1 MEDETRLYR
10 SSTSD
15 SFIDPEP
22 FSVFL
27 AILGFLGSIAS
38 IAGYIDFRRQQRDRI
53 AEERQRLLR
62 EARDLLMSLEVD
74 TMQMETSLRK
84 LELVLVEGSLGQ
96 RSLPLSNL
104 PLRFGSARPVFT
116 LFGFR
121 QYDEVMVEL
130 NRLVGRSF
138 ETTSTLLQRLYN
150 LEPVLNREI
159 TDRLLDLQNKLN
171 RTLREETTYE
181 EGFRV
186 YYEILAFTK
195 AVLRDM
201 RIQVDRH
208 L

>member
-1 MEDETRLYR
+1 MEDETISYR
-10 SSTSD
+10 SDTGD

-27 AILGFLGSIAS
+27 AILGFLGSVAS
-38 IAGYIDFRRQQRDRI
+38 IAGYIDFRRQQRDRA

-84 LELVLVEGSLGQ
+84 LELVLVEGSSSQ
-96 RSLPLSNL
+96 RSLSLSNL
-104 PLRFGSARPVFT
+104 PLRFGSAKPVFT

-138 ETTSTLLQRLYN
+138 ETTSNLLQRLYN
-150 LEPVLNREI
+150 LDPVLNREI

-181 EGFRV
+181 EGFRL

>member
-1 MEDETRLYR
+1 MEEETTSYYA
-10 SSTSD
+10 SNSD

-27 AILGFLGSIAS
+27 VILGFLGSVAS
-38 IAGYIDFRRQQRDRI
+38 IAGYIDFRRQQRDRTI
-53 AEERQRLLR
+53 EDRQRLLR

-84 LELVLVEGSLGQ
+84 LELVLVEGSNGQ

-104 PLRFGSARPVFT
+104 PLRFGAAKPVFT
-116 LFGFR
+116 MFGFR
-121 QYDEVMVEL
+121 QYDEVMMEL

-138 ETTSTLLQRLYN
+138 EKTSNLLQRLYN
-150 LEPVLNREI
+150 LDPVLNREI
-159 TDRLLDLQNKLN
+159 TDRLLDLQNRLN

-186 YYEILAFTK
+186 YYESIAFTK
-195 AVLRDM
+195 TILRDM